1 MIVVIYWSI
10 KPHVVGVKTTHCEVK
25 AGDPWIWVSGG
36 VQAEQGF
43 RLKNCLHP
51 EVAEFA
57 ADAVSSN
64 AVPLQAVRSEMSSGR
79 RLDFSDGQA

>member
-1 MIVVIYWSI
+1 MQRI
-10 KPHVVGVKTTHCEVK
+10 
-25 AGDPWIWVSGG
+25 GDRNDIRNLIREKLTPPAIHF
-36 VQAEQGF
+36 F
-43 RLKNCLHP
+43 RRDLQLHP

>member
-1 MIVVIYWSI
+1 M
-10 KPHVVGVKTTHCEVK
+10 
-25 AGDPWIWVSGG
+25 SGG

>member
-1 MIVVIYWSI
+1 
-10 KPHVVGVKTTHCEVK
+10 
-25 AGDPWIWVSGG
+25 VSGG

-79 RLDFSDGQA
+79 RLDFSDGKHDASDLGGCVDLRPVPASRT

>member
-1 MIVVIYWSI
+1 VR
-10 KPHVVGVKTTHCEVK
+10 
-25 AGDPWIWVSGG
+25 

-57 ADAVSSN
+57 ADAVFSN
-64 AVPLQAVRSEMSSGR
+64 CVNNFRKAPTTITPTRSNY
-79 RLDFSDGQA
+79 